1 MEELLSLLDDL
12 EEYSEFV
19 CYNRLGKNKKELQ
32 KKLKKLKNKIRNE
45 KYDEVFKEG
54 EMEE

>member
-32 KKLKKLKNKIRNE
+32 KKLKKLKNKIRKE